1 MISPWRKVQLVLIML
16 WLPLQGAM
24 AANMSL
30 CLKDNDISRGRL
42 DTPNSP
48 GTPLPSISA
57 VPGMAPCAAE
67 KAMGVGSDTSDIPHT
82 DQYSMT
88 GEELPQGIAD
98 EVASA
103 LKCDGTP
110 CHASCTVPIPSAA
123 SASRPGDGISYAV
136 SFNSRFSLLVLE
148 QLQRPPLA

>member
-1 MISPWRKVQLVLIML
+1 MISPWRKFQLVLIML

-30 CLKDNDISRGRL
+30 CLKDKDMSDVRL
-42 DTPNSP
+42 DIPDSP
-48 GTPLPSISA
+48 GSPLPSISA

-67 KAMGVGSDTSDIPHT
+67 KALGAGSDTSDIPHT
-82 DQYSMT
+82 DQHSM
-88 GEELPQGIAD
+88 GEELTQGITD
-98 EVASA
+98 EVTPA

-110 CHASCTVPIPSAA
+110 CQASCTAPIPSAA
-123 SASRPGDGISYAV
+123 STTAFGEGSSYAAF
-136 SFNSRFSLLVLE
+136 FNSRFALLVLE